1 MGRAQIQRRGG
12 AKKAVQTPWA
22 TWSDEQLLDLR
33 MCDLRLELAGSFYE
47 RPIAQLERELAAR
60 GLLFRP
66 HVWISD
72 EWFTPD
78 GVPGIAVP

>member
-1 MGRAQIQRRGG
+1 MGRAHIQLRGG
-12 AKKAVQTPWA
+12 PQKVVSTPWV

-33 MCDLRLELAGSFYE
+33 MCDLRVGLPGSFYE

-72 EWFTPD
+72 E
-78 GVPGIAVP
+78 